1 MAAPDS
7 ADSSCR
13 RRALALTRRIGQ
25 EMRPD
30 MYHQAVSRGHRR
42 TMNDFI
48 APSPVPD
55 ACRSPSS
62 APPPARPTPPGS
74 GGWPGPAAP
83 PAAWARACPRSPG
96 RSQRS
101 LPLVPEDVQPHG
113 VGVPC
118 DRETLTDRDTR
129 EAECRRVCGAARSR
143 CASQGGYGH
152 DGAGRGGRCGVGRS
166 MAPESG
172 QQQLQQPFEERSDMF
187 CHVVNLHGVGDH
199 APGPV
204 GRSRG
209 SFAWRGC
216 APPHELPA
224 HGNPEGTANGEPRK
238 PIWGT
243 PFPPCLGNS
252 VPGPGIPWERSM
264 PSLRGGS
271 WTNARPGE
279 AATR

>member
-13 RRALALTRRIGQ
+13 RRALALTRRTGQ

-30 MYHQAVSRGHRR
+30 MYHHAVSRGHRR

-48 APSPVPD
+48 APPPVPN

-62 APPPARPTPPGS
+62 APPPVRPTPAGS
-74 GGWPGPAAP
+74 GGWSGPAAP
-83 PAAWARACPRSPG
+83 PAAWARACPRSPR

-118 DRETLTDRDTR
+118 DREVLIDRDAR
-129 EAECRRVCGAARSR
+129 EVECGRVCGAVRSR
-143 CASQGGYGH
+143 YVGYGGYGH
-152 DGAGRGGRCGVGRS
+152 DGVGRGGRCGVGCS
-166 MAPESG
+166 MAPGSG
-172 QQQLQQPFEERSDMF
+172 QQQFQQPFEDRSDMF
-187 CHVVNLHGVGDH
+187 AHVVNLHGVVGH

-216 APPHELPA
+216 APPHELQA
-224 HGNPEGTANGEPRK
+224 TGTLVEQRTGNPASPIGEPR
-238 PIWGT
+238 
-243 PFPPCLGNS
+243 F
-252 VPGPGIPWERSM
+252 
-264 PSLRGGS
+264 
-271 WTNARPGE
+271 
-279 AATR
+279 